1 MSAPKLILYLE
12 VSDEEGL
19 GVEEIEL
26 PVKMAVC
33 PRCDGKGTHV
43 NEAIDGHGISP
54 DEFRDDPDFEEAYFR
69 GDYDVRCRMCEGR
82 NVIPVPDWK
91 MMEPEHVKAYKKQ
104 IDEEAADRIQAEQER
119 RMGA

>member
-1 MSAPKLILYLE
+1 MSAPALILYLE
-12 VSDEEGL
+12 VPGDFGL

-43 NEAIDGHGISP
+43 NPAIDGHGISP
-54 DEFRDDPDFEEAYFR
+54 EEFRDDPEFGEAYFR
-69 GDYDVRCRMCEGR
+69 GDYDVRCETCDGR
-82 NVIPVPDWK
+82 NVVPVPDWAK
-91 MMEPEHVKAYKKQ
+91 MPPEHVKAYKKQ
-104 IDEEAADRIQAEQER
+104 IDEEAADRIEAEQER